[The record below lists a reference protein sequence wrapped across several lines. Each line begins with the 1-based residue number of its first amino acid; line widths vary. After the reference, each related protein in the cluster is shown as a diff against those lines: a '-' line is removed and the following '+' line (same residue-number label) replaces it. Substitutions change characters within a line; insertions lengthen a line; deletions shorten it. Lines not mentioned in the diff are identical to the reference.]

1 MSNRAYNLLR
11 AYIGREWDRIEG
23 AVGDARRELDDYL
36 NHRSDYVPPQR
47 DTTTAEEHKP
57 EARKKQR
64 DPQEEAIEEAYR
76 VLKLEPQA
84 TLADLKRSFKTLS
97 ERSLPTNF
105 PEGSEEQKKAEDI
118 HQRVQDA
125 YDLLLPILDPR
136 LRRFRSLWID

>member
-11 AYIGREWDRIEG
+11 AYIGREWDRIES
-23 AVGDARRELDDYL
+23 VSHDARRELEDYL
-36 NHRSDYVPPQR
+36 EHRGERPSPR
-47 DTTTAEEHKP
+47 P
-57 EARKKQR
+57 EARPVEAEPAARPRPAR
-64 DPQEEAIEEAYR
+64 DERGEAVEEAYR

-97 ERSLPTNF
+97 ERSLPSNF
-105 PEGSEEQKKAEDI
+105 PEGSDEQKKAEAI

-136 LRRFRSLWID
+136 LRRFKSLWIE